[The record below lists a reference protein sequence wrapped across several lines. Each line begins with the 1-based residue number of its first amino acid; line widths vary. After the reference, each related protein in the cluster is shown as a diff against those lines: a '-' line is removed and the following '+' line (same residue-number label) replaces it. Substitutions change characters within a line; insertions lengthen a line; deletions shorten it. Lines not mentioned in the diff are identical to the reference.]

1 MIELFK
7 SEIFNEWLDDL
18 KDRQAKARIEMHLR
32 RLSLGNFGD
41 AKFLRE
47 GIHELRIDCGQGY
60 RVYFTRRGAFIVI
73 LLCGGDKS
81 TQEVDIKRAITLAS
95 DWKDLNH
102 D

>member
-7 SEIFNEWLDDL
+7 SNIFNDWLDSL
-18 KDRQAKARIEMHLR
+18 KDRQAKARIEMRLR

-41 AKFLRE
+41 TKFLRE
-47 GIHELRIDCGQGY
+47 SIHELRIDYGPGY

-81 TQEVDIKRAITLAS
+81 TQDTDIKRAMTIAAS
-95 DWKDLNH
+95 WEG
-102 D
+102 